1 MVDHRRVGV
10 TGRQIDLALALLGV
24 LGQRGGG
31 AAVASRRVIA
41 WIGGCVP
48 GQVPRAG
55 GTRAP

>member
-1 MVDHRRVGV
+1 MVDHRRVRVMGLQV
-10 TGRQIDLALALLGV
+10 DLPMPCSLYSV
-24 LGQRGGG
+24 SVVV
-31 AAVASRRVIA
+31 AAGASRRVIA